1 MTTIV
6 KDQDVYFHRLMQ
18 KTEGKWQS
26 YRTNESLKTGKKT
39 RVSNTFEVTLNYNN
53 QHVLEDL
60 HQLSPGTFPY
70 TIQISWTSHD
80 TDTEKLLSEG
90 STLMAYYDGYL
101 YRERGYINDLPV
113 ISKVQITSP
122 EHMLIR
128 TSYEGVKTLGDEITV
143 AYEENFRWAGD
154 RRLRSV
160 LAWNKQN
167 QITFIGQYMEHKL
180 AA

>member
-1 MTTIV
+1 MTAIV
-6 KDQDVYFHRLMQ
+6 NDQSAYFHRLMEQ
-18 KTEGKWQS
+18 TEGKWKS

-39 RVSNTFEVTLNYNN
+39 RVSNTFEVILDYNN
-53 QHVLEDL
+53 QHLLEDL
-60 HQLSPGTFPY
+60 HQLSKGTFPY
-70 TIQISWTSHD
+70 VIQVSWMSHD
-80 TDTEKLLSEG
+80 MDTGKLLSEG
-90 STLMAYYDGYL
+90 SILMGYHDGYL

-128 TSYEGVKTLGDEITV
+128 TSYEGIKTLGDEITV

-167 QITFIGQYMEHKL
+167 QLTFIGQYMEQKL